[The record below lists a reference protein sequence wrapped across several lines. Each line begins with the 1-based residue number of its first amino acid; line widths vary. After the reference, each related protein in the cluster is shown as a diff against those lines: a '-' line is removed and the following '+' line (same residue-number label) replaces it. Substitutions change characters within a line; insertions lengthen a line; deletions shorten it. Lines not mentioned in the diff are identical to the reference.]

1 MNTGKRIGI
10 LTSGGDCAG
19 LNAVVRAVTRCA
31 IEVYGWEVLGINKAT
46 HGLMS
51 RPPQAIQLTTQ
62 QVDPYLTRGGTFLGT
77 TTKGDPFAFPMT
89 DGSLMDRSQEIIEG
103 YYQLG
108 LDALIGIGG
117 DGSLA
122 ILRKLAQQGG
132 INLVGIPKTI
142 DNDVGIT
149 ERSIG
154 FDTAVNIAT
163 EAIDRL
169 HFTAASHSRVM
180 IVEVMG
186 RDAGHIA
193 LNAGIAGGANII
205 LIPEIAYKIENICQ
219 HIKQRQQEGYDYS
232 IAVVSEAVRTES
244 GALVE
249 KGHFTDCR
257 LGGIGQYLSER
268 ISAMSDAET
277 RVTVLGHTQRG
288 GISSPLDRILASA
301 FGVAAVDLIAQGQF
315 DRMVTWQERSVKSVP
330 IAEAIKD
337 YRAVEPNGTLA
348 NTARGLGI
356 CLGDLPTG
364 RGAAASAAELRDRL
378 VTADLSSGLS
388 SGLSV
393 DVSADVSAD
402 MSIGEHA
409 EEKLFTTSA
418 GAL

>member
-1 MNTGKRIGI
+1 MASCLTKAKKASAVPKNESVISTIDCCMKTGKRIGI

-19 LNAVVRAVTRCA
+19 LNAVIRAVTRCA
-31 IEVYGWEVLGINKAT
+31 ITVHGWEVFGILKAT

-51 RPPQAIQLTTQ
+51 RPPQAIQLGLG
-62 QVDPYLTRGGTFLGT
+62 QVDAYLTMGGTFLGT
-77 TTKGDPFAFPMT
+77 TTKGDPFAFPMK
-89 DGSLMDRSQEIIEG
+89 DGTLMDRSEEIIQG
-103 YYQLG
+103 YHQLG

-154 FDTAVNIAT
+154 FDTAVNTAT

-205 LIPEIAYKIENICQ
+205 LIPEIGYRLENICQ
-219 HIKQRQQEGYDYS
+219 HIKEREANGQDYS
-232 IAVVSEAVRTES
+232 IAVVSEAVCTES
-244 GALVE
+244 GALME
-249 KGHFTDCR
+249 KGHFADCR
-257 LGGIGQYLSER
+257 LGGIGQYLSEK
-268 ISAMSDAET
+268 ISRMSGAET

-288 GISSPLDRILASA
+288 GTSSPLDRILASA
-301 FGVAAVDLIAQGQF
+301 FGVEAVDLIAKEQY
-315 DRMVTWQERSVKSVP
+315 DRMVAWRSRRVESVP
-330 IAEAIKD
+330 ILDAIKN
-337 YRAVEPNGTLA
+337 YQAVDPNGALVK
-348 NTARGLGI
+348 TARGLGI
-356 CLGDLPTG
+356 CLGD
-364 RGAAASAAELRDRL
+364 RAVQESAKSEMAKTLH
-378 VTADLSSGLS
+378 AM
-388 SGLSV
+388 SV
-393 DVSADVSAD
+393 
-402 MSIGEHA
+402 
-409 EEKLFTTSA
+409 
-418 GAL
+418 